1 MRASAYIK
9 ALPFLLRKQ
18 DQEIAY
24 QVYVAESLRLI
35 GANTARFAGG
45 NYLEQ
50 KFADLIEPKKEETR
64 TEEEIIAQV
73 RRAWG
78 GDGK

>member
-18 DQEIAY
+18 DQEMAY

-50 KFADLIEPKKEETR
+50 KYVDLIEPKKEETR

-73 RRAWG
+73 RKAWG

>member
-18 DQEIAY
+18 DQEMAY

-35 GANTARFAGG
+35 GVNTARFAGG

-50 KFADLIEPKKEETR
+50 KYVDLIEPKKEETR